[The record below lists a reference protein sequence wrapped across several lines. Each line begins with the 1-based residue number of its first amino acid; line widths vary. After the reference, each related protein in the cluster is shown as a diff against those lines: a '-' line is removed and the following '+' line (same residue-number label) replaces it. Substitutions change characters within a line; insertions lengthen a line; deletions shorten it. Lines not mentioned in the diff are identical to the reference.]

1 MLRPRYRIRYRK
13 LDDLRLVGHHDLAR
27 LWERLLRRAEV
38 KPAMSEGFHRRPRMN
53 FPSALAV
60 GIGGLDEVIELELSE
75 ERDPADLA
83 AALERHA
90 PPGLSIARVDPMG
103 DGTRFS
109 QPAAATYE
117 VPLPAEQVSAVKARI
132 EKARI
137 EARRAAP
144 FVENTFVENTFVENT
159 SVENTSVENTSV
171 ENTPETAEAAVA
183 APPAPD
189 EHADEPSA
197 RNEDTKEPF
206 EKSTAEKPTF
216 ETWPASIRS
225 LDVVDG
231 VLRMDL
237 RLGEAGAV
245 RPRDLLALLE
255 LTELE
260 SQGAQITR
268 TRVELSS

>member
-1 MLRPRYRIRYRK
+1 MPRPRYRIRYRK

-27 LWERLLRRAEV
+27 LWERLFRRADV

-60 GIGGLDEVIELELSE
+60 GIGGLNEVVELELSD

-90 PPGLSIARVDPMG
+90 PPGLSIASVEPMG

-117 VPLPAEQVSAVKARI
+117 VPLPAEQVEAV
-132 EKARI
+132 KARI

-144 FVENTFVENTFVENT
+144 AAAADTVPAAE
-159 SVENTSVENTSV
+159 
-171 ENTPETAEAAVA
+171 PAAEAAPSA
-183 APPAPD
+183 TTAEPDGDRQASEPQAFEPPAS
-189 EHADEPSA
+189 EPQVSESQDGEM
-197 RNEDTKEPF
+197 RKPHEPNF
-206 EKSTAEKPTF
+206 D
-216 ETWPASIRS
+216 TWPASIRE
-225 LDVVDG
+225 LAVVDG
-231 VLRMDL
+231 VLRMNL

-245 RPRDLLALLE
+245 RPRDLLALLN
-255 LTELE
+255 LADLE
-260 SQGAQITR
+260 SQGVQITR
-268 TRVELSS
+268 TRVELSP